1 MYRWNGCGLLAVSDS
16 ISSGDGML
24 MPRSGDPKSA
34 LYVQPYKRPN
44 NDGEMNLE
52 QRPQVQSSSHNTQMP
67 RVLINSTCFLRL
79 NYIPK
84 IYKPGV

>member
-1 MYRWNGCGLLAVSDS
+1 MCRWNGGGLLAVSDS

-24 MPRSGDPKSA
+24 MPRSGDPKFA
-34 LYVQPYKRPN
+34 LYVEPYKQPN

-67 RVLINSTCFLRL
+67 RFLINSTCFLRL
-79 NYIPK
+79 NYTPK
-84 IYKPGV
+84 IYKPGI